1 VFNIEN
7 LGSDMCSQSSDRKSG
22 RFVLPGECLG
32 VIEEFI
38 PDSGTF
44 VKDGKICS
52 KVVGHALLDLL
63 NKKVSVYPLV
73 HATHVPKV
81 GSTVVGQVSSV
92 QSQNATVR
100 IFKIGKR
107 KLTGVFN
114 GFLHVSDGHIRFV
127 DSMFDI
133 CKPGDIVRANVIS
146 EMNRAYHLSTRDKD
160 LGVVYAFCSR
170 CGYTLE
176 PRGYN
181 MRCQRCGNIE
191 RRKIA
196 ADYGNGVL

>member
-1 VFNIEN
+1 
-7 LGSDMCSQSSDRKSG
+7 MCSKSSDRKSG
-22 RFVLPGECLG
+22 KFVVPGECLG

-38 PDSGTF
+38 PDTGTF

-73 HATHVPKV
+73 HAARVPKV

-92 QSQNATVR
+92 QPQNAVVR
-100 IFKIGKR
+100 IFQIGGR
-107 KLTGVFN
+107 NLTGVFN
-114 GFLHVSDGHIRFV
+114 GFLHVSDAHMRFV

-133 CKPGDIVRANVIS
+133 CKPGDIVRANVVS
-146 EMNRAYHLSTRDKD
+146 EMNRAYHLSTRDKG

-170 CGYTLE
+170 CGYFLE
-176 PRGYN
+176 PKGYN
-181 MRCQRCGNIE
+181 MRCGRCGNVE
-191 RRKIA
+191 RRKTA
-196 ADYGNGVL
+196 VDYGKGVL